1 MSMGK
6 PTGSESWCLQVQ
18 VQYLI
23 WHTCAYPWT
32 CAMVSWVHHRYIMG
46 SDLSVSTALFTL
58 MAHGPQGDFL
68 SPRIFS
74 PFFIKQLSANF
85 LHGTLIYWWLDI
97 YGWNYQFIKLPV
109 LSQCWSLFFRILSFN
124 SGTWQIFLS
133 IREVGDFENPNIL
146 KISYK
151 LDRVSKGMLSKLLTM
166 VDELPDTG
174 STRSL
179 TILNKATL
187 SKKAAGKA
195 VKT

>member
-1 MSMGK
+1 M
-6 PTGSESWCLQVQ
+6 
-18 VQYLI
+18 LI
-23 WHTCAYPWT
+23 T
-32 CAMVSWVHHRYIMG
+32 
-46 SDLSVSTALFTL
+46 
-58 MAHGPQGDFL
+58 
-68 SPRIFS
+68 
-74 PFFIKQLSANF
+74 
-85 LHGTLIYWWLDI
+85 
-97 YGWNYQFIKLPV
+97 
-109 LSQCWSLFFRILSFN
+109 FFRILSFN

-166 VDELPDTG
+166 VDELSDTG

-187 SKKAAGKA
+187 SKKATGKA

>member
-1 MSMGK
+1 MGK
-6 PTGSESWCLQVQ
+6 PMGSESWCLQVW

-23 WHTCAYPWT
+23 WHTHAYPWT
-32 CAMVSWVHHRYIMG
+32 HAMVSQVHHRYIMG

-58 MAHGPQGDFL
+58 MAHGPQGNFL

-85 LHGTLIYWWLDI
+85 LHGTLIYWRLDI
-97 YGWNYQFIKLPV
+97 YGWNYWFIKLPV
-109 LSQCWSLFFRILSFN
+109 LSQCWSLFFRILSFS

-133 IREVGDFENPNIL
+133 IREVGDFENPNVL

-166 VDELPDTG
+166 VDELSDTG
-174 STRSL
+174 STRSS
-179 TILNKATL
+179 TILNKATQ
-187 SKKAAGKA
+187 SKKATGKA